1 MLKFKGVIIGI
12 LFLISLEITGQS
24 KSDTF
29 YLELSKVPLK
39 LLDVHLKKF
48 IAEKDTLG
56 MAYFYKVKAEK
67 KSSQK
72 NAKHEVVELS
82 LKSIEYFDKTD
93 VLQKNWVMLS
103 LANQFTELY
112 DGKLSLEYARNLADS
127 VLKYAEKINHNEL
140 KISALQTIFR
150 LESSLDSGNNE
161 LKKILSFCDELY
173 QKKVPFNL
181 LQLQLY
187 YYQKAFYD
195 LGVKKYSTA
204 TNQFEIARKYSIAN
218 HKTDFTLI
226 CTLYMAQIERL
237 TDKNKNALT
246 IINAI
251 LTDALKDFPVLLTW
265 SYQELALNYGKIGD
279 LKNSTKFWELHF
291 DQQVINNKNNLNN
304 YRLGEMITTMFV
316 KNEKLENEKLQLTNA
331 LSNEKN
337 TNYRIYITVLILML
351 FAFLA
356 FFIFRLKFHKL
367 LNSSTKNEILLEG
380 QELERSRF
388 SKELHDGVGS
398 SLAAIKT
405 NLFLSEE
412 TPEKNNLMVM
422 IDSLYNQVRSISHQ
436 LYPSYLIN
444 DGLTVVVKDYVH
456 MINKEGKIA
465 YQFFGTESNIES
477 SKIINIFRII
487 QELLNNALRHAQ
499 ATKIELEIMFDDNSI
514 FMRVQDDGVS
524 FDIEAEYD
532 GIGLHNVR
540 NRVTSM
546 NGQIEFISEPNKGTT
561 FMISF
566 LGL

>member
-1 MLKFKGVIIGI
+1 MHKFSKILTTIML
-12 LFLISLEITGQS
+12 LICLENTGQK
-24 KSDTF
+24 KSDTLF
-29 YLELSKVPLK
+29 DNLSKVPLES
-39 LLDVHLKKF
+39 LDKYLDKF

-56 MAYFYKVKAEK
+56 MAYFYKIKAEK

-82 LKSIEYFDKTD
+82 LKSMEYFEKTD
-93 VLQKNWVMLS
+93 VLQKNWIMLF

-112 DGKLSLEYARNLADS
+112 DGRLSLEYARNLADS
-127 VLKYAEKINHNEL
+127 VLKYADKVNHIHL

-150 LESSLDSGNNE
+150 LESSLESNSYE
-161 LKKILSFCDELY
+161 LKKILSICDELY
-173 QKKVPFNL
+173 EKKVPFNL

-187 YYQKAFYD
+187 HYQKAFYD
-195 LGVKKYSTA
+195 LGIKKFQTA
-204 TNQFEIARKYSIAN
+204 TQQFELARKYSIAN
-218 HKTDFTLI
+218 NKKDFTLI
-226 CTLYMAQIERL
+226 CTLFIAQIERL
-237 TDKNKNALT
+237 TNKNKNGLT
-246 IINAI
+246 ILNAI
-251 LTDALKDFPVLLTW
+251 PKDTLKEFPVLLMW
-265 SYQELALNYGKIGD
+265 SYQELALDYGKIGD
-279 LKNSTKFWELHF
+279 LKNSNKFWELHF
-291 DQQVINNKNNLNN
+291 DQQVINTKNNLNN

-316 KNEKLENEKLQLTNA
+316 KNEKLENEKLLLTNA

-337 TNYRIYITVLILML
+337 TNYRIYIIVLILML

-356 FFIFRLKFHKL
+356 FFILRLKFHKL
-367 LNSSTKNEILLEG
+367 LDSSTKNEILLEG

-405 NLFLSEE
+405 NLYFSEE
-412 TPEKNNLMVM
+412 TPEKNNLLLL
-422 IDSLYNQVRSISHQ
+422 IDDLYNQVRGISHQ

-444 DGLTVVVKDYVH
+444 DGLTIVVKDYVH
-456 MINKEGKIA
+456 MINKEGKIDS
-465 YQFFGTESNIES
+465 QFFGTESNIES

-499 ATKIELEIMFDDNSI
+499 ATKIELEIMFDNNSI
-514 FMRVQDDGVS
+514 LIRVQDDGKS
-524 FDIEAEYD
+524 FDSKADYE
-532 GIGLHNVR
+532 GIGLHNVK

-566 LGL
+566 VNL